1 VFKSKKNEYSFF
13 MPKLSKAALDE
24 RRNHILRAAEQC
36 FAKNGF
42 RSTTIE
48 DVKRE
53 ARVSTGAIYTYFPN
67 KEAMMRAL
75 LEAARDDRR
84 KQLERATQGGNGA
97 VGNGAVGNGAGGTG
111 ADGQALLLLE
121 WAAAVFGPEG
131 QHAARID
138 VNLWA
143 EALRSARIGK
153 LARAA
158 LQEATEV
165 VSRVVA
171 AQLEAKSTPEAVDA
185 KAAASLLIAIY
196 LGLEVQT
203 AVGMKLDV
211 DGMAKVLATLF
222 ADFLPNGEQ
231 AVSAAK
237 PAKTGK
243 RATRGEP
250 SARVTSR

>member
-1 VFKSKKNEYSFF
+1 MFKPKKNEYSFF
-13 MPKLSKAALDE
+13 MPKLSEAALDE
-24 RRNHILRAAEQC
+24 RRNHILRAVEQC

-75 LEAARDDRR
+75 LEAARDDRK
-84 KQLERATQGGNGA
+84 KQLERATQ
-97 VGNGAVGNGAGGTG
+97 VGTG
-111 ADGQALLLLE
+111 AGGQALLLLE
-121 WAAAVFGPEG
+121 WAAAVFGPQG

-153 LARAA
+153 LARGA
-158 LQEATEV
+158 LQQATEV

-171 AQLEAKSTPEAVDA
+171 AQLQAKSATEAVDA
-185 KAAASLLIAIY
+185 NAAASLLIAIF

-211 DGMAKVLATLF
+211 GGIANVLATLF

-231 AVSAAK
+231 KDSAAK
-237 PAKTGK
+237 GARGQRAARGK
-243 RATRGEP
+243 R
-250 SARVTSR
+250 SARVTSRSARLPSTRKKTRNHR